1 MNYMLTK
8 SVLRRNRKIF
18 NQPIK
23 VSDLDFID
31 RYEDISKDWEARA
44 QALLVRRRAKVHPLN
59 KKVAI
64 RTIQSGQ
71 TES

>member
-18 NQPIK
+18 NHPIK

-31 RYEDISKDWEARA
+31 SYEDIGKDWEARA
-44 QALLVRRRAKVHPLN
+44 KTLLVRRRAKVHP
-59 KKVAI
+59 KAKM
-64 RTIQSGQ
+64 
-71 TES
+71 